1 MLVSGIGNLR
11 TQTHGSILVR
21 HVRGGKLSA
30 PHRNAYRFGRQQ
42 ADIPVQPRT
51 GIPARRLRFVLQPH
65 GKRIGFSVLIY
76 IRCDIAM
83 ERVIAERPEAGFLP
97 VDIDTGFAHGS
108 VKNQCSLFAG
118 GNGKGGAIP
127 AYAYIRQSARA
138 SGLYRSLFF
147 EILRDGY
154 FLQIVVTVERSV
166 NGPIVRHGYR
176 LPLLIVIS
184 RMSSSGYISPEEL
197 PALFQ

>member
-1 MLVSGIGNLR
+1 
-11 TQTHGSILVR
+11 
-21 HVRGGKLSA
+21 
-30 PHRNAYRFGRQQ
+30 
-42 ADIPVQPRT
+42 
-51 GIPARRLRFVLQPH
+51 
-65 GKRIGFSVLIY
+65 
-76 IRCDIAM
+76 M

-118 GNGKGGAIP
+118 GNGKGGTIP

-184 RMSSSGYISPEEL
+184 RVSSSGYISPEEL